1 MPRWTE
7 EQSQAINLE
16 GCNILVSAGAGSGK
30 TAVLSERALRKV
42 TEGVNIDEVLILT
55 FTKAAAYEMML
66 RIRDKIAKNG
76 YTEQVNRIDKAYI
89 TTFDSFALSIVKK
102 YHDRLNIN
110 KNVSIIDENVISL
123 LKKETLDEIFN
134 EYYHNED
141 EIFLKLITDFSLR
154 DDKEIKKYILS
165 INDKLDLKYD
175 KKDYLNSYLEK
186 FYNKENIYIKKKEYD
201 EILLKTVSKIDNSL
215 RKLELILDGDN
226 YYSYIEVLSAILES
240 KTYDE
245 IKESIQDIKLP
256 RLTKNSTEEEKLA
269 KEEIKSSINELEAMT
284 IFDNSE
290 KMINDYLSTYD
301 YLKVMIDIINKLDE
315 KIMDYKIENN
325 VFEFVD
331 ISKLAIDLVV
341 KYEDIREELKNYF
354 NEIMIDEYQD
364 TSDLQEQFINL
375 IENNNTYMVGDI
387 KQSIYRFRNANPLIF
402 KTKYDNYAKEIG
414 GKKIDLNK
422 NFRSRKEVLDNI
434 NEFFDYIM
442 DNDFGGANYQ
452 ESHRMVFGN
461 NTYINEGKTDQ
472 NYNINIYNYHIEKD
486 SPYKKYT
493 KDEIEA
499 FIIANDIKKKI
510 NDKYQVFDKDTCI
523 LRDITYSDFVI
534 LMDRS
539 SKFTLYKKIFEYMKI
554 PLNILRD
561 ENIMDQNEVYLV
573 KNILKLIECLETKT
587 FENSFKYSFT
597 SIARSYL
604 FSYSDDEIF
613 NIIKNNTYFETEI
626 VKTAQEIVDNLKTL
640 SLKELMNE
648 IVDKFDFSKTIIA
661 YGNVSMGLSVL
672 EYFKDL
678 TTNLQELGYD
688 YHKFITYLEYIIES
702 GKEIKIPVS
711 VGNSDSVQIMTI
723 HKSKGL
729 EYPICY
735 YSGLSAPFNISDLKE
750 KVLFDNDYGII
761 TPCFKDGYQDTFYK
775 MLLKKKYLKE
785 EISEKIR
792 LFYVA
797 LTRCKE
803 QMIIISSVDEEE
815 TTIENGVVVSS
826 KREQYHSFLDILKSI
841 YEILAGYI
849 VNIDLGN
856 IPLSQDYRI
865 LNVTKLEKEVKP
877 NGLIVEEY
885 TKEKNIL
892 ETNHFSKNIHNLIDK
907 ETKKNLE
914 FGLRIHELFETV
926 DFKNPELEELDISD
940 YERKCI
946 SSFLNQ
952 PLLKNIENANILK
965 EYEFYISQD
974 NNEKHGIID
983 LILEY
988 DDHIDIIDYK
998 LKHIED
1004 EAYLNQLKG
1013 YQEYI
1018 KEKTNKETNIYL
1030 YSVLDTKMCQI
1041 G

>member
-102 YHDRLNIN
+102 YHDRLNLD

-123 LKKETLDEIFN
+123 FKKETLDEIFN
-134 EYYHNED
+134 EYYNEQD
-141 EIFLKLITDFSLR
+141 EAFLKLITDFSLR

-175 KKDYLNSYLEK
+175 KKDYLDDYLEV
-186 FYNKENIYIKKKEYD
+186 FYNKDNINAKKNEYD
-201 EILLKTVSKIDNSL
+201 DILLKILSKIESSL
-215 RKLELILDGDN
+215 NRLELVLDGDN
-226 YYSYIEVLSAILES
+226 YFSYVEVLSSLLES
-240 KTYDE
+240 ETYDE
-245 IKESIQDIKLP
+245 IKSNIQDIKLP
-256 RLTKNSTEEEKLA
+256 RLTKNSTEEEKLL
-269 KEEIKSSINELEAMT
+269 KEEIKNYLAELETMT
-284 IFDNSE
+284 IFDSSQ
-290 KMINDYLSTYD
+290 KMIDDYLSTCD
-301 YLKVMIDIINKLDE
+301 YLKVMIDIIKKLDDR
-315 KIMDYKIENN
+315 IMTYKMQNN

-341 KYEDIREELKNYF
+341 KHDDIREELKHYF

-402 KTKYDNYAKEIG
+402 KTKYDNYAKELG

-434 NEFFDYIM
+434 NEFFDFIM
-442 DNDFGGANYQ
+442 DDSFGGANYQ

-472 NYNINIYNYHIEKD
+472 NYNINIYNYQVEKD
-486 SPYKKYT
+486 SLYKKYT

-510 NDKYQVFDKDTCI
+510 NDKYQVFDKDTCV

-554 PLNILRD
+554 PLTILRD

-573 KNILKLIECLETKT
+573 KNILKLIECLENKN
-587 FENSFKYSFT
+587 FENSFKYSFV

-613 NIIKNNTYFETEI
+613 TIIKNNTYFETEI
-626 VKTAQEIVDNLKTL
+626 VKTAGEIVNNLKTL
-640 SLKELMNE
+640 NLKGIINE
-648 IVDKFDFSKTIIA
+648 IIDRFKFSEKIIT

-672 EYFKDL
+672 EYFQDL
-678 TTNLQELGYD
+678 ANNLQELGYD

-711 VGNSDSVQIMTI
+711 VGNSNSCQIMTI

-735 YSGLSAPFNISDLKE
+735 YSGLSSPFNISDLKE
-750 KVLFDNDYGII
+750 KVLFDNEYGII

-775 MLLKKKYLKE
+775 MLLKKKYVKE

-803 QMIIISSVDEEE
+803 QMIIVSSVSEEE
-815 TTIENGVVVSS
+815 TTIEEGVVVSS

-841 YEILAGYI
+841 YEILTEYI
-849 VNIDLGN
+849 VNIDLEN

-865 LNVTKLEKEVKP
+865 LNATKLEKELSYSNLKV
-877 NGLIVEEY
+877 VEY
-885 TKEKNIL
+885 FKEKSL
-892 ETNHFSKNIHNLIDK
+892 VDANHFSKTIHNLIDK
-907 ETKKNLE
+907 DTKKNLE
-914 FGLRIHELFETV
+914 FGIRIHELFETV
-926 DFKNPELEELDISD
+926 DFKNPELEKLDISD
-940 YERKCI
+940 YEKKCI
-946 SSFLNQ
+946 VSFLEQ
-952 PLLKNIENANILK
+952 PLLKNIKDANIFK
-965 EYEFYISQD
+965 EYEFYTNQED
-974 NNEKHGIID
+974 TEKHGIID
-983 LILEY
+983 LMLEY
-988 DDHIDIIDYK
+988 DYHIDIIDYK

-1004 EAYLNQLKG
+1004 SEYLKQLQG

-1018 KEKTNKETNIYL
+1018 VNKTNKKVNIYL
-1030 YSVLDTKMCQI
+1030 YSILDKKMKQI
-1041 G
+1041 